1 MSYRVVSCHV
11 VSCNVISSHLI
22 SSHDHFFESPRH
34 ICPILQSSFPS
45 ARCWTSQM
53 DPSWPAFASAPSDVY
68 GGRRLRRLLQLAGR
82 GPRIICLESNKEDL
96 KVGKDVLKPW
106 VKASLRCFGP
116 KVLHVLGSPN
126 LERKIISMV
135 SGEPFAKE
143 CEGLPCDCQFWHH
156 WAQVDALRFALKS
169 SCIFLPRAF
178 RVKAALLGCR
188 DLWRRRQRISGP
200 VQGVD
205 VSAINELHPDVPVP
219 QRFPCSLWQVEHAIL
234 SEAVT
239 LCSIDMEMPFPDSQE
254 FPKTTLRS
262 QSTAVDGIVTWT
274 EVCFSSATGWIPTA
288 RIIRVSRRDACAAWV
303 L

>member
-1 MSYRVVSCHV
+1 
-11 VSCNVISSHLI
+11 
-22 SSHDHFFESPRH
+22 
-34 ICPILQSSFPS
+34 
-45 ARCWTSQM
+45 
-53 DPSWPAFASAPSDVY
+53 
-68 GGRRLRRLLQLAGR
+68 
-82 GPRIICLESNKEDL
+82 
-96 KVGKDVLKPW
+96 
-106 VKASLRCFGP
+106 
-116 KVLHVLGSPN
+116 
-126 LERKIISMV
+126 MV

-205 VSAINELHPDVPVP
+205 VSAINELHPDLPCP

-234 SEAVT
+234 SEPVT
-239 LCSIDMEMPFPDSQE
+239 LCSIDMKMPFPDSQE
-254 FPKTTLRS
+254 FPKRTLRSS

-274 EVCFSSATGWIPTA
+274 EVCFATEWIPTA
-288 RIIRVSRRDACAAWV
+288 RIRVSRRDACAARCFEPSPMMQGV
-303 L
+303 LLARNPGRRCRKVVVQSSFDVEDGSLSLGAKWADGTDF